1 MHFNCYILSI
11 LYYFLINLVIQLVEK
26 SGTELILFGS
36 ILKSLLQ
43 QESWLACQDS
53 YRPALKANICDPGR
67 KVPIPPV
74 IPPGIPGGMLLYS
87 PRWVGPL

>member
-11 LYYFLINLVIQLVEK
+11 LYYFLINLVIQLVQK

-43 QESWLACQDS
+43 QESWLTCQDS
-53 YRPALKANICDPGR
+53 NRPALKASICDPGR
-67 KVPIPPV
+67 KVL
-74 IPPGIPGGMLLYS
+74 IPPGIPGGMLS
-87 PRWVGPL
+87 